1 MRFARR
7 AFALWIMVCSQL
19 LLALPVQAQEVRHLI
34 YAAVPGIGNDPQF
47 GGIGI
52 LVFDRD
58 QGHKFVR
65 RIATW
70 PTYTREAP
78 EPIKGIAASVES
90 GLLYLSTTRRLAAF
104 DLKTDKLVWQ
114 KGYDADCCDRMAV
127 SPDGKVLYVPSFGYP
142 KWYVVNAH
150 TGDVIT
156 TVEKEGEAHNTIYSP
171 SGERVYLAALRSPTL
186 VVLDPR
192 TNKVVREVGPFSKHV
207 RPFTINGKETI
218 AYVSVN
224 DLLGVGVGDLKTG
237 KVLYEVSV
245 PGFEKGKPRG
255 HGTISHGVALT
266 HDETEVW
273 VADGPNKAAHIFDAT
288 VMPPKYKQSLILR
301 DEVTWFTCSID
312 GTLMYPAS
320 GEVIDIKS
328 KKVLTGL
335 VDEKGRVVET
345 EKLIEVDFAGDRPV
359 KAGDQF
365 CFGEK
370 R

>member
-1 MRFARR
+1 MRTARWATLCSMLLGLS
-7 AFALWIMVCSQL
+7 AFNS
-19 LLALPVQAQEVRHLI
+19 PTEAQEVKHLV
-34 YAAVPGIGNDPQF
+34 YAAVPGIGNDAQF

-65 RIATW
+65 RITTW

-90 GLLYLSTTRRLAAF
+90 GLLYVSTTRRLAAF

-127 SPDGKVLYVPSFGYP
+127 SPDGKVLYVPSFGFP
-142 KWYVVNAH
+142 KWYVVDAH

-156 TVEKEGEAHNTIYSP
+156 TVTKDGEAHNTIYSP
-171 SGERVYLAALRSPTL
+171 SGERVYLAALRSPTM
-186 VVLDPR
+186 VVLDPHS
-192 TNKVVREVGPFSKHV
+192 NKVIREVGPFSNQI

-237 KVLYEVSV
+237 KVLAEVSV
-245 PGFEKGKPRG
+245 PGYPKGKPRG

-288 VMPPKYKQSLILR
+288 VMPPKYKQTLTLR

-312 GTLMYPAS
+312 GTLIYPAS
-320 GEVIDIKS
+320 GEVVDVKS
-328 KKVLTGL
+328 KKILGALT
-335 VDEKGRVVET
+335 DEQGRAVET
-345 EKLIEVDFAGDRPV
+345 EKLLEVDFAGDRPV